1 MPSIRPTARRYSR
14 AASLGLLTLALLTA
28 CDDDSVQPPGG
39 AELDANVSGLSFG
52 VREAPGADIVR
63 TFTVTNSGTALSE
76 PLVITIEG
84 TGAASFELN
93 DAQSTCIDLELSPDE
108 TCVVSISFGG
118 TAAGPQ
124 SATAFVDAG
133 DDEPRI
139 GVTLNGIQQATVA
152 INVQGN
158 GQGTVRAG
166 QDGPSC
172 SPVCSLTFVTST
184 VTLTAL
190 PAAGSRFVEWTAP
203 AACATNSQCT
213 LTLSDL
219 NSVTVRFE
227 LQ

>member
-1 MPSIRPTARRYSR
+1 MHSIHPTARRYSR
-14 AASLGLLTLALLTA
+14 AASLGLLALALLTG

-39 AELDANVSGLSFG
+39 AELSANVSGLSFG

-76 PLVITIEG
+76 PLVVTIEG

-93 DAQSTCIDLELSPDE
+93 DAESTCIDLELSPDE

-118 TAAGPQ
+118 TVAGPQ

-139 GVTLNGIQQATVA
+139 GVTLNGIQQAT
-152 INVQGN
+152 INVFKQGT
-158 GQGTVRAG
+158 GQGSVREG
-166 QDGPSC
+166 QDWPSC
-172 SPVCSLTFVTST
+172 SPVCALTFVVPT

-203 AACATNSQCT
+203 ASCATSTQCT
-213 LTLSDL
+213 LALSDL
-219 NSVTVRFE
+219 NSVTVRFD

>member
-1 MPSIRPTARRYSR
+1 MDRIRSTARRCSR
-14 AASLGLLTLALLTA
+14 AASLGLLTLAFLTA
-28 CDDDSVQPPGG
+28 CSDGPVEPPGG
-39 AELDANVSGLSFG
+39 AELSANVTGLSFG

-76 PLVITIEG
+76 PLVVTIEG

-93 DAQSTCIDLELSPDE
+93 EAQSTCVDLELSPGE

-118 TAAGPQ
+118 TVAGPQ

-139 GVTLNGIQQATVA
+139 GVTLNGIQQATVS
-152 INVQGN
+152 IIKQGT
-158 GQGTVRAG
+158 GQGSVRAG

-203 AACATNSQCT
+203 SSCATNSQCT

>member
-1 MPSIRPTARRYSR
+1 MPSIHPTARRYSR
-14 AASLGLLTLALLTA
+14 AASLGLLTFVLLTG
-28 CDDDSVQPPGG
+28 CGDDSVQPPGG
-39 AELDANVSGLSFG
+39 AELSANVSGLSFG

-76 PLVITIEG
+76 PLAVAIEG
-84 TGAASFELN
+84 TGAVSFELN
-93 DAQSTCIDLELSPDE
+93 EAESTCIDLELSPDE

-139 GVTLNGIQQATVA
+139 GVTLNGIQQGTVS
-152 INVQGN
+152 INLQGN

-190 PAAGSRFVEWTAP
+190 PAAGSRFVAWTAP
-203 AACATNSQCT
+203 AACGTNSQCT

-219 NSVTVRFE
+219 NSMTVRFD

>member
-1 MPSIRPTARRYSR
+1 MPSIHPTARRCSR
-14 AASLGLLTLALLTA
+14 AASLGLLTLALLTG

-39 AELDANVSGLSFG
+39 AELSANVSGLSFG
-52 VREAPGADIVR
+52 VREATGADIVR

-76 PLVITIEG
+76 PLVVTIEG

-93 DAQSTCIDLELSPDE
+93 EAESTCIDLELSPDE

-139 GVTLNGIQQATVA
+139 GVTLNGIQQATVS
-152 INVQGN
+152 IIKQGT
-158 GQGTVRAG
+158 GQGSVRAG

-172 SPVCSLTFVTST
+172 SPVCSLTLVTST

-190 PAAGSRFVEWTAP
+190 PATGSRFVEWTAP
-203 AACATNSQCT
+203 VSCGTNTQCT

-219 NSVTVRFE
+219 NSVTVRFD